1 MSTSPMSSIRDP
13 EAIISERIRDLTSP
27 EDKSNSQTLPQNF
40 SPGLYVHLAMRH
52 HLRAV
57 KIGHLEPERFL
68 DLMESKI
75 EEAISMKDYLDA
87 R

>member
-1 MSTSPMSSIRDP
+1 MSISPTSSTNVP
-13 EAIISERIRDLTSP
+13 EGTISERIRVLTLP
-27 EDKSNSQTLPQNF
+27 EVSKNSQPLSSGF
-40 SPGLYVHLAMRH
+40 SPALYVHLAMRH

-57 KIGHLEPERFL
+57 QIGLLDQAKFL

-87 R
+87 K